1 MDQITEIAPHLRGYG
16 WAPGDYFSR
25 CHVCDQQ
32 FIGDKRAIS
41 CHPCAVARHEDLT
54 TLFTLTPAQQ
64 EALLKIAAYLDLDG
78 VFADFDE
85 GIRRLG
91 FKPDP
96 EYNKSSHEMDDAARL
111 WKEGMYQVIQGTN
124 FYETLPLMERAADLY
139 RLFAPT
145 DPIFVTASPK
155 FGSTEDTY
163 LTHPY
168 FLGAAYAKRRWVEE
182 CLLPAAAL
190 PPGAPAGGQSLR
202 IRIADRNFVCTTSSR
217 KQEFMHRKHS
227 PYQVLVDDREA
238 NCRVWAESGG
248 IAILHTSA
256 MSTYRLLVSLL
267 DQIIAGAELQ
277 PSILRTDFP
286 RSRQPKVDVAQLVAG
301 L

>member
-1 MDQITEIAPHLRGYG
+1 MRQITESAPHLRGYG
-16 WAPGDYFSR
+16 WAPGNYYSLCFT
-25 CHVCDQQ
+25 CDQQ

-41 CHPCAVARHEDLT
+41 CHPCAAARHEEMT
-54 TLFTLTPAQQ
+54 TLFSLTPAQQ

-96 EYNKSSHEMDDAARL
+96 EYNKSSHEMDEAARL
-111 WKEGMYQVIQGTN
+111 WKEGMYQVIQGTD

-145 DPIFVTASPK
+145 DPVFVTASPK
-155 FGSTEDTY
+155 FGSTEETF

-168 FLGAAYAKRRWVEE
+168 FLGAAYAKRRWVEHL
-182 CLLPAAAL
+182 LLPAAAL
-190 PPGAPAGGQSLR
+190 PPGAPAGDQSLR
-202 IRIADRNFVCTTSSR
+202 IRVKDDHFVCTTSSR

-227 PYQVLVDDREA
+227 PYQVLIDDREA
-238 NCRVWAESGG
+238 NCRAWAEAGG

-267 DQIIAGAELQ
+267 DKIVEGIELH
-277 PSILRTDFP
+277 PSLLRTDAP
-286 RSRQPKVDVAQLVAG
+286 RSAQPKVDVAKLVAEA
-301 L
+301 